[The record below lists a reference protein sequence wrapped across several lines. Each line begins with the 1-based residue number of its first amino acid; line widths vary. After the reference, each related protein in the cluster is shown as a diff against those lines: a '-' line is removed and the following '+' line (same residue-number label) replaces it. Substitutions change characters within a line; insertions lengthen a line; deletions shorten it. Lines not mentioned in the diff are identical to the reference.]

1 MSRARRVWRV
11 NRRACAFY
19 PSTTLRAVPL
29 PIFDG
34 EELTQKEMGAGV
46 ATGPHCLGGLTRT
59 RRCGPGRRAVSGEP
73 SKLALRR
80 LPGSP
85 PRPKPRTVRREARPE
100 GPAGCRRNLPPSGN
114 SVRLRFRSALS
125 GGSGLAPFRVP
136 NGGGSVEPPFPRS
149 RAGSRGKPPRR
160 LGSGWTG
167 NRPSPIG
174 PSSCRASAEAAASAW
189 PWLAPGCRCRGGFV
203 SRPALH
209 VPIPKDLPAPAVAGE
224 AAVRFRPAVS
234 VHPCKLSSIPIR
246 RKRNPLVD
254 NKDNGDRMT

>member
-1 MSRARRVWRV
+1 
-11 NRRACAFY
+11 
-19 PSTTLRAVPL
+19 
-29 PIFDG
+29 
-34 EELTQKEMGAGV
+34 MGAGV
-46 ATGPHCLGGLTRT
+46 ATGPHCLGGLPRT
-59 RRCGPGRRAVSGEP
+59 RRCGPARRAVSGAP

-85 PRPKPRTVRREARPE
+85 PRPKPRTVRRVARPE

-125 GGSGLAPFRVP
+125 GGWRLAPFASRTAAAP
-136 NGGGSVEPPFPRS
+136 SSRPSLAPAPAPGGNR
-149 RAGSRGKPPRR
+149 PRR

-234 VHPCKLSSIPIR
+234 VHPCKLSPIAIR
-246 RKRNPLVD
+246 RKRNPAVD
-254 NKDNGDRMT
+254 NKDNGDRMR